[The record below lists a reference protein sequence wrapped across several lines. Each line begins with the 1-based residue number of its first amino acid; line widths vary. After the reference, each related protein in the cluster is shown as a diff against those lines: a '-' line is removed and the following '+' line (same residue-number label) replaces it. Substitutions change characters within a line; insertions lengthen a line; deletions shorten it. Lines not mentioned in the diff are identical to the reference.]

1 MSKNSVTKKLITTLA
16 LLTCLCGIGT
26 LSVHAA
32 PKAVSFNN
40 NSKKITMFATQRKQ
54 LKVKLSGKYKKSD
67 VVYSSSNKKVATVN
81 KKGVV
86 KALKKGN
93 ITVYAQIKG
102 TSKKAKCK
110 VKVFKNV
117 KSIKVVGRKKHYY
130 IGEQYQLNYKTTPKK
145 TLEEI
150 TWNSSNDDVATISED
165 GLLTIKEKGKVKI
178 TVYSKETKVKKTY
191 KIKTEE
197 GIYDINSIV
206 HNGNILRISLVG
218 NNTPTKFDRIDVSTQ
233 SGDIYATFEGYTT
246 IYSHDDNN
254 ILELSNDGSIKSIED
269 NNNIGDNISESID
282 IELTEEQKAEIEKQN
297 KINEINSKIY
307 SIDNEF
313 KTLDYIGIKI
323 ATGRATID
331 EYKDEIEK
339 MTKLADEKNKLEN
352 ELNKLQEVKDN
363 G

>member
-26 LSVHAA
+26 VSVHAA

-130 IGEQYQLNYKTTPKK
+130 IGQQYQLNYKTTPKK
-145 TLEEI
+145 TSVSYTHL
-150 TWNSSNDDVATISED
+150 DV
-165 GLLTIKEKGKVKI
+165 
-178 TVYSKETKVKKTY
+178 Y
-191 KIKTEE
+191 K
-197 GIYDINSIV
+197 
-206 HNGNILRISLVG
+206 RQC
-218 NNTPTKFDRIDVSTQ
+218 Q
-233 SGDIYATFEGYTT
+233 SC
-246 IYSHDDNN
+246 
-254 ILELSNDGSIKSIED
+254 
-269 NNNIGDNISESID
+269 
-282 IELTEEQKAEIEKQN
+282 
-297 KINEINSKIY
+297 
-307 SIDNEF
+307 
-313 KTLDYIGIKI
+313 
-323 ATGRATID
+323 
-331 EYKDEIEK
+331 
-339 MTKLADEKNKLEN
+339 
-352 ELNKLQEVKDN
+352 LNL
-363 G
+363 

>member
-165 GLLTIKEKGKVKI
+165 GLLTIKEK
-178 TVYSKETKVKKTY
+178 SKSLFTPKKQRLKRLIKLKLRKLHRLVLRMAIKQQLNTET
-191 KIKTEE
+191 I
-197 GIYDINSIV
+197 IR
-206 HNGNILRISLVG
+206 L
-218 NNTPTKFDRIDVSTQ
+218 FFSTQ
-233 SGDIYATFEGYTT
+233 ITT
-246 IYSHDDNN
+246 LKKYSIN
-254 ILELSNDGSIKSIED
+254 L
-269 NNNIGDNISESID
+269 
-282 IELTEEQKAEIEKQN
+282 
-297 KINEINSKIY
+297 KIN
-307 SIDNEF
+307 
-313 KTLDYIGIKI
+313 L
-323 ATGRATID
+323 
-331 EYKDEIEK
+331 
-339 MTKLADEKNKLEN
+339 
-352 ELNKLQEVKDN
+352 
-363 G
+363 

>member
-1 MSKNSVTKKLITTLA
+1 MD
-16 LLTCLCGIGT
+16 
-26 LSVHAA
+26 
-32 PKAVSFNN
+32 KA
-40 NSKKITMFATQRKQ
+40 QQ
-54 LKVKLSGKYKKSD
+54 
-67 VVYSSSNKKVATVN
+67 
-81 KKGVV
+81 
-86 KALKKGN
+86 
-93 ITVYAQIKG
+93 
-102 TSKKAKCK
+102 
-110 VKVFKNV
+110 
-117 KSIKVVGRKKHYY
+117 
-130 IGEQYQLNYKTTPKK
+130 
-145 TLEEI
+145 
-150 TWNSSNDDVATISED
+150 
-165 GLLTIKEKGKVKI
+165 
-178 TVYSKETKVKKTY
+178 
-191 KIKTEE
+191 
-197 GIYDINSIV
+197 
-206 HNGNILRISLVG
+206 
-218 NNTPTKFDRIDVSTQ
+218 
-233 SGDIYATFEGYTT
+233 IYATFEGYTT